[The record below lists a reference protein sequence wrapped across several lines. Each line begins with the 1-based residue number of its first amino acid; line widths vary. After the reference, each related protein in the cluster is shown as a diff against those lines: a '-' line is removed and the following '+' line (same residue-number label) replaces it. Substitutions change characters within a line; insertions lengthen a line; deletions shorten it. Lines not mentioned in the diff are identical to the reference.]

1 MRKDRK
7 RRHKMIGRQAKQ
19 REVLKD
25 YLNKEITITGTFARI
40 KDVVSLN
47 YVGKSILLTNI
58 KFKDEEIQH
67 MWIHQKAINN
77 YHKLKKGD
85 TVVLKGT
92 VYGYSHSYCNKVLA
106 VKYSLENITII
117 YD

>member
-7 RRHKMIGRQAKQ
+7 RKHKMIGRQAKQ

-25 YLNKEITITGTFARI
+25 YLNKEITITGTFDRI
-40 KDVVSLN
+40 KDVISLN

-58 KFKDEEIQH
+58 KFKDKEIQH
-67 MWIHQKAINN
+67 MWIHQQAISNW
-77 YHKLKKGD
+77 HKLKKGD

-92 VYGYSHSYCNKVLA
+92 VYRYSHSYCEKILA
-106 VKYSLENITII
+106 VKYSLENITLIH
-117 YD
+117 D